1 MMPAAYVVRHPATG
15 KVEVWWSPCP
25 SRECPDEEE
34 LDMVVDD
41 CVDYCLLDDKD
52 PKPRKHPVLPSDIA
66 VMPPTLINL
75 KNPVFN
81 GVNFGEKESKK
92 RSNKVK
98 VNVKENKDGK
108 VVVVDK
114 KNVKTDGNSTKED
127 LRFLLEK
134 NKVNKTSSV

>member
-1 MMPAAYVVRHPATG
+1 
-15 KVEVWWSPCP
+15 
-25 SRECPDEEE
+25 
-34 LDMVVDD
+34 
-41 CVDYCLLDDKD
+41 
-52 PKPRKHPVLPSDIA
+52 
-66 VMPPTLINL
+66 MPPTLINL

-98 VNVKENKDGK
+98 VNVKENKDGNK

-114 KNVKTDGNSTKED
+114 KNVKNDGNSTKED

-134 NKVNKTSSV
+134 NKVNKTSPV